1 MKTTTVLC
9 IFLLFALLSLS
20 DAARG
25 LRRLEEEVKPTKASA
40 AGGDATTNSVA
51 GPQHCQY
58 YWDCYWTN
66 IPGIGEEEICNQ
78 VQVCT

>member
-1 MKTTTVLC
+1 MKTTLFC
-9 IFLLFALLSLS
+9 IFLLLALFSIT

-25 LRRLEEEVKPTKASA
+25 LRRLQEVKATKAG
-40 AGGDATTNSVA
+40 AGGATTNSVA
-51 GPQHCQY
+51 GPQNCHY

-78 VQVCT
+78 VQICN